1 MNTPY
6 VATDM
11 VKIME
16 KLGQDKMLYWGFVSH
31 TRNLLLDKVLI
42 FEGAH
47 TELRY
52 SPGTVL
58 LGHVS

>member
-16 KLGQDKMLYWGFVSH
+16 KLGQEKMLYWGFVGPISD
-31 TRNLLLDKVLI
+31 LFVL
-42 FEGAH
+42 
-47 TELRY
+47 
-52 SPGTVL
+52 
-58 LGHVS
+58 

>member
-16 KLGQDKMLYWGFVSH
+16 KLGQDKMLYWGFVGH
-31 TRNLLLDKVLI
+31 LRKLLSSIVLI
-42 FEGAH
+42 FDDGH

-52 SPGTVL
+52 SPRTVL